1 MLSKEIRGFFSLS
14 MEIMLTFLKSII
26 CHTQTMTWGGGGIV
40 EKICHTTFAVFCHD
54 SCVVMKKE
62 QHYPL
67 ALISVCLFGFWFW
80 FWMSEKTRSIFNRII
95 KWN

>member
-1 MLSKEIRGFFSLS
+1 
-14 MEIMLTFLKSII
+14 MLTFLKSII
-26 CHTQTMTWGGGGIV
+26 CHTQTMTWRGGIV
-40 EKICHTTFAVFCHD
+40 EKICHTTFPVFCHD
-54 SCVVMKKE
+54 SYVVMKKE

-80 FWMSEKTRSIFNRII
+80 FWMSEKTKSIFNRII